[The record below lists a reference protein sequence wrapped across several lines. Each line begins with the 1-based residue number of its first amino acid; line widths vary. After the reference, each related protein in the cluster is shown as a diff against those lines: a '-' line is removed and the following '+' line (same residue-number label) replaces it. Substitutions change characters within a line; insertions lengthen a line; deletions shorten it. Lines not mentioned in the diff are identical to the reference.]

1 MRVGSFLAADRLRPC
16 IRRSF
21 SVRGHKIV
29 LKSLKPSPINYCKG
43 QRGQSSAWKPAKSHQ
58 SAVRVTSVSGT
69 PLFSLSAW
77 FLSLLS
83 NPPPSLAIH
92 LYRVLSCF
100 LANEDPPPPIN
111 PNILKFM
118 SKCYVAH
125 ISTEGLLK
133 HPGFSWHHFQCRFNA
148 HFGHEIQIFCIRKWA
163 LHILNCHRD
172 FHSTVEIQAATFRLP
187 FWKNRKIL
195 EFIPS
200 SILQSD
206 LPYFSLSHSYN
217 LFIYSPNSQNK
228 P

>member
-1 MRVGSFLAADRLRPC
+1 VRVGSFLAPDRLRPC

-21 SVRGHKIV
+21 SVRGHDGHKIV
-29 LKSLKPSPINYCKG
+29 LKSLKASPINYCKG

-69 PLFSLSAW
+69 SQFSLSAR

-83 NPPPSLAIH
+83 NPPLAIH

-100 LANEDPPPPIN
+100 LANEAPPPSQLN

-118 SKCYVAH
+118 SKCYVSH
-125 ISTEGLLK
+125 ISTQEVLK
-133 HPGFSWHHFQCRFNA
+133 HPGFSWHHFQGGFNA
-148 HFGHEIQIFCIRKWA
+148 HFGHEIQIFCLRKWA
-163 LHILNCHRD
+163 LRNLNCHGD

-187 FWKNRKIL
+187 FWEL
-195 EFIPS
+195 IPS

-206 LPYFSLSHSYN
+206 LPYFSLLHYYN
-217 LFIYSPNSQNK
+217 LFIYSPNSQSK
-228 P
+228 S